1 MGSVPS
7 IMKSIMKS
15 MVPTSLKNE
24 LRRIQDK
31 SYSKILATNIFTI
44 GNNLLLNLSVD
55 VDNFLIRKGKKQ
67 FDIPFSVK
75 GTRFNLQIDK
85 VTEYN
90 LKSGVYQIQV
100 KSNNVLSN
108 IQADDE
114 KIVLSGTKKN
124 ISFSLKVEKAQLYLE
139 ILNARDS
146 NSYLLNKK
154 TDMLVGTET
163 EISFVNE
170 NFMGIFLKNEMKFQK
185 LFFQNGFGKVIN
197 VPFWKNKQD
206 IILGLNNVKNNV
218 SDFKN
223 DIFYLMGIL
232 ENDKSTDDQIIFKFN
247 SKNKT
252 IHESKIHELDHV
264 FTKKLDI
271 RDNHLAFITSE
282 NEIQPWKLTSKL
294 TINDGK
300 VFFPLEQ
307 EKISFITDV
316 TYVVKR
322 TGRTGSVNFSTENNN
337 LILSGDSFIGLPTGY
352 VIDLYVCDNDGMQH
366 RLIDRNQKK
375 FADIYRHYLINN
387 ENSTKNYVYYTKTG
401 RVSIFNSISPIELVK
416 ATRESAYFE
425 MEYSDGDLTFKSDK
439 HYEAILKIND
449 LLIEKIPVS
458 YSDGNNII
466 HLKNKS
472 FMQRQQYQI
481 LLKEQGNHNYN
492 YVMADVV
499 TDSTKTDLT
508 FVNRDLTFLPV
519 GSLKLS
525 IIVTFYNTEKYLDR
539 LFKSLLKQG
548 LAPTEYEV
556 LAINDCSTD
565 GSRQIAQKY
574 ASRYPQFKI
583 IDHDVNKGLGEGRNT
598 GVRAAKAKYIT
609 FIDGDDFIQ
618 DNAYKE
624 MLDIITRTGSQL
636 ITGGVKRFRNNK
648 PEISW
653 VYRKIFVKNVE
664 KTTLEK
670 NPELVYDTTA
680 WNKIYNRDWFIQ
692 ENFTYP
698 TMLYEDIPVTIPAF
712 NNAKSIDIY
721 AEDMYFWFIR
731 NQKGDESI
739 TNNRTDINNFHDR
752 MIAIKSA
759 IKSLSNNAG
768 ALFEYEQKVLSMD
781 IPMYLRHF
789 NHVTDDYRDELTY
802 ELKWVLD
809 NFMESAIQTLSDR
822 EIQRMVLTANQDFE
836 NLLNLYEEGELAE

>member
-1 MGSVPS
+1 MGSVPN
-7 IMKSIMKS
+7 IMKS
-15 MVPTSLKNE
+15 MVPTGLKKE

-31 SYSKILATNIFTI
+31 SYSKVFATNIFTI
-44 GNNLLLNLSVD
+44 GTNLLLNLSVD
-55 VDNFLIRKGKKQ
+55 IDNFLIRKGEKQ

-75 GTRFNLQIDK
+75 GTRYNIQIDK
-85 VTEYN
+85 ITEYN
-90 LKSGVYQIQV
+90 LKSGVYQIQI
-100 KSNNVLSN
+100 KSNDVLSN
-108 IQADDE
+108 IKVDDD
-114 KIVLSGTKKN
+114 KIVLSGTEKN
-124 ISFSLKVEKAQLYLE
+124 TSFSLKVEKSQLYLE
-139 ILNARDS
+139 ILNAKDS

-154 TDMLVGTET
+154 ADMLVGNEA
-163 EISFVNE
+163 EIAFVND
-170 NFMGIFLKNEMKFQK
+170 NFMGIILKNEIKLQK

-206 IILGLNNVKNNV
+206 IILGLNSVKNNV
-218 SDFKN
+218 LDSKN

-232 ENDKSTDDQIIFKFN
+232 ENDKSADQIIFKFN

-252 IHESKIHELDHV
+252 IHELKSHELDHV
-264 FTKKLDI
+264 FTKRLDV
-271 RDNHLAFITSE
+271 RKNHLAFITAE
-282 NEIQPWKLTSKL
+282 NEILPWKLTNKLSIDDSKVL
-294 TINDGK
+294 
-300 VFFPLEQ
+300 FPLEQ
-307 EKISFITDV
+307 EKINSITEV
-316 TYVVKR
+316 IYVVKK
-322 TGRTGSVNFSTENNN
+322 TGKTGSINFSTDNNN
-337 LILSGDSFIGLPTGY
+337 LILNDDSFIGLPIGF
-352 VIDLYVCDNDGMQH
+352 VIDLYICDKDGMQH
-366 RLIDRNQKK
+366 RLIDRNQKN
-375 FADIYRHYLINN
+375 FADIYRHYLLNDKKN
-387 ENSTKNYVYYTKTG
+387 TKSYVYYTKTG
-401 RVSIFNSISPIELVK
+401 RVSIFNSSSPIELVK
-416 ATRESAYFE
+416 AAHESAYFE
-425 MEYSDGDLTFKSDK
+425 MTYDDGNLTFKSDK
-439 HYEAILKIND
+439 HYEAILKINN
-449 LLIEKIPVS
+449 LLIDKISVS
-458 YSDGNNII
+458 YSNGYNII
-466 HLKNKS
+466 HLGDGN
-472 FMQRQQYQI
+472 FIQRHQYQI

-492 YVMADVV
+492 YVMADVS
-499 TDSTKTDLT
+499 TDSKKTDLT
-508 FVNRDLTFLPV
+508 FVNRDLSFVPV
-519 GSLKLS
+519 SALKLS
-525 IIVTFYNTEKYLDR
+525 VIVTFYNTEKYLNR
-539 LFKSLLKQG
+539 LFSSLLKQG

-574 ASRYPQFKI
+574 ANRYPQFKI

-598 GVRAAKAKYIT
+598 GIRAAKAEYIT

-739 TNNRTDINNFHDR
+739 TNNRTDINNFIDR

-759 IKSLSNNAG
+759 IKSLSNNAK

-789 NHVTDDYRDELTY
+789 NHVTDDYRDELTS

-809 NFMESAIQTLSDR
+809 NFMETAIQTLSDR

-836 NLLNLYEEGELAE
+836 GLLDLYEEGELAE

>member
-1 MGSVPS
+1 MGSVPN
-7 IMKSIMKS
+7 IMKS
-15 MVPTSLKNE
+15 MVPAGLKNE
-24 LRRIQDK
+24 LRKIQDK
-31 SYSKILATNIFTI
+31 SYSKVFATNIFTI
-44 GNNLLLNLSVD
+44 GTNLLLNLAIN
-55 VDNFLIRKGKKQ
+55 VDNFSIRKGKKQ

-85 VTEYN
+85 VAEYN
-90 LKSGVYQIQV
+90 LKSGVYQVQV
-100 KSNNVLSN
+100 KSNKALSN
-108 IQADDE
+108 IQVDDE
-114 KIVLSGTKKN
+114 KIVLSGTREG
-124 ISFSLKVEKAQLYLE
+124 ISFSLKVEKSQLYLE
-139 ILNARDS
+139 ILNAKDS
-146 NSYLLNKK
+146 NLYLLNKK
-154 TDMLVGTET
+154 ADMLVGTEAG
-163 EISFVNE
+163 ISFVND
-170 NFMGIFLKNEMKFQK
+170 NFMGIILKNEIKLQK

-206 IILGLNNVKNNV
+206 IILGLNSVKNSV
-218 SDFKN
+218 LDSKN

-232 ENDKSTDDQIIFKFN
+232 ENDKSTDQIIFKFN
-247 SKNKT
+247 LKNKT
-252 IHESKIHELDHV
+252 IHELKSHELDHV
-264 FTKKLDI
+264 FIKKLDV
-271 RDNHLAFITSE
+271 RKNHLTFITSE
-282 NEIQPWKLTSKL
+282 NEILPWKLTNKL
-294 TINDGK
+294 SVDDSK
-300 VFFPLEQ
+300 VFFPLEK
-307 EKISFITDV
+307 EKINSITEV
-316 TYVVKR
+316 IYVVKK
-322 TGRTGSVNFSTENNN
+322 TGKTGNIHFSTKNNN
-337 LILSGDSFIGLPTGY
+337 LILSGDSFISLPTGY

-375 FADIYRHYLINN
+375 FADIYRHYLLNDN
-387 ENSTKNYVYYTKTG
+387 NSTKNYVYYTKTG

-416 ATRESAYFE
+416 AAHESAYFE
-425 MEYSDGDLTFKSDK
+425 MEYSNGDLTFKSDK
-439 HYEAILKIND
+439 HYEAILKIDN
-449 LLIEKIPVS
+449 LTIEKIPVT
-458 YSDGNNII
+458 YNNGNNAI
-466 HLKNKS
+466 HLKDKT
-472 FMQRQQYQI
+472 FMQRHQYQI

-492 YVMADVV
+492 YVMADVSI
-499 TDSTKTDLT
+499 DSKKTDLT
-508 FVNRDLTFLPV
+508 FLNRDLSFVPV
-519 GSLKLS
+519 SSLKLS
-525 IIVTFYNTEKYLDR
+525 VIVTFYNTEKYLNR
-539 LFKSLLKQG
+539 LFSSLLKQG

-574 ASRYPQFKI
+574 ASQYPQFKI

-598 GVRAAKAKYIT
+598 GVRAAKGEYIT

-618 DNAYKE
+618 NNAYKE

-653 VYRKIFVKNVE
+653 VYRKIFIKNVE

-739 TNNRTDINNFHDR
+739 TNNRTDINNFIDR

-759 IKSLSNNAG
+759 IKSLSNNAK

-789 NHVTDDYRDELTY
+789 NHVTDDYRDKLTS

-836 NLLNLYEEGELAE
+836 GLLDLYEEGELAE